1 MLNLKL
7 GLHAGMRDMI
17 LKRRP
22 NSIAM
27 SIEEKL
33 LLNTSDHQY
42 LLLLSEIE
50 EAGVV
55 KAVEGKVQS
64 I

>member
-1 MLNLKL
+1 
-7 GLHAGMRDMI
+7 MI
-17 LKRRP
+17 SKRRP